1 MYKIYKTIWS
11 EGQPLLQF
19 VADVV
24 DLTLAK
30 QKAKQLKGLVK
41 CNDQIHYDYRR

>member
-11 EGQPLLQF
+11 EGRPLLQF
-19 VADVV
+19 VASGD
-24 DLTLAK
+24 DLDLAK

-41 CNDQIHYDYRR
+41 VNDQIWFDFRR